1 MDDIIIGST
10 YRVKYYLL
18 KRNRSLKERTAPKV
32 HINSLFVIFYC
43 IGFTEITLPLL
54 SDKQCVIF
62 HHTACTNGAFST
74 IWKESYKRGT
84 PSVVHVDCCGCWF
97 SVLSCHT
104 EPCWTTG

>member
-1 MDDIIIGST
+1 MILLLGVRT
-10 YRVKYYLL
+10 RGNHFLL

-32 HINSLFVIFYC
+32 YINLLFVNFYC

-54 SDKQCVIF
+54 SDKQCAIF
-62 HHTACTNGAFST
+62 HHTASTNASFST
-74 IWKESYKRGT
+74 IWKESDKRGT
-84 PSVVHVDCCGCWF
+84 PSVVHVDCCGCWL